1 MPPLSILLKP
11 ASSGCNLRCA
21 YCFYADEAKVRT
33 VPNYGRMPEAVS
45 RALIEK
51 AVKAA
56 EGSVTFLFQG
66 GEPTLAG
73 LDFFRDFVSRVKK
86 AAPPKLVVHYAIQTN
101 GILLDQEWCQFFKE
115 NHFLAGLSLDGS
127 RECHD
132 RFRLDGKGKGTYDR
146 VRQAARQLERAGV
159 EYNVLTVVTGYLAR
173 QVQSAFSSLC
183 RQGFRFQQYIPCLDP
198 LEEARGGQEYS
209 LSPARYE
216 AFLKTLFDLWY
227 RELEQ
232 GRYWSI
238 RYFDNLLWM
247 LEGHAPEQCS
257 MRG

>member
-21 YCFYADEAKVRT
+21 YCFYADEAKART
-33 VPNYGRMPEAVS
+33 IPNYGRMPETVS
-45 RALIEK
+45 HALIEK
-51 AVKAA
+51 AAEAA

-73 LDFFRDFVSRVKK
+73 LDFFRDFVAHVKK
-86 AAPPKLVVHYAIQTN
+86 TAPPNLAVHYAIQTN
-101 GILLDQEWCQFFKE
+101 GTLLDQEWCHFFKE
-115 NHFLAGLSLDGS
+115 NRFLAGLSLDGS

-132 RFRLDGKGKGTYDR
+132 RFRLDGAGKGTYDR
-146 VRQAARQLERAGV
+146 VRQAARRLEQAGV

-173 QVQSAFSSLC
+173 HVQSVFSSLC

-198 LEEARGGQEYS
+198 LEEERGGQEYS

-216 AFLKTLFDLWY
+216 EFL
-227 RELEQ
+227 
-232 GRYWSI
+232 
-238 RYFDNLLWM
+238 
-247 LEGHAPEQCS
+247 
-257 MRG
+257 